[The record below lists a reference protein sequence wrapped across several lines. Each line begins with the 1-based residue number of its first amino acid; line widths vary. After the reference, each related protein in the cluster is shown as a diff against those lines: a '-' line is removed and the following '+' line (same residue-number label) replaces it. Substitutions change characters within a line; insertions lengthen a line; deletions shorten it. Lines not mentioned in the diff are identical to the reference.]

1 MLTGTVLFAGETGD
15 YARLKGST
23 FFARMPK
30 QVIKISGALPAQS
43 EQKGSWICS
52 MMLRTQP
59 RVSVL
64 PAAGNWPIPEP
75 PSEQKYLTET
85 CQWVMDISK
94 KFWPPIPDGALP
106 PRNRQD
112 RRRNQCAPMTN
123 HPEKGHNRAWKK
135 RVRTIIEECK
145 MLKTSMVGG
154 IRQSHRHSLRWKY

>member
-1 MLTGTVLFAGETGD
+1 MLTGTVLFAGETGG

-106 PRNRQD
+106 
-112 RRRNQCAPMTN
+112 
-123 HPEKGHNRAWKK
+123 
-135 RVRTIIEECK
+135 
-145 MLKTSMVGG
+145 L
-154 IRQSHRHSLRWKY
+154 